1 MSDIKESQ
9 DRQPLSAADDP
20 SRSGPKKKFFPDMKE
35 VEQLCRLNCT
45 DDEIASFFGVCR
57 KTVERERKSNP
68 EFNEVIERGKSHGKL
83 SLRRRQVEL
92 AHEGN
97 PTMLIWLGKVY
108 LKQRENVTVDA
119 YVTTVT
125 MTAEEYKKAREEAIS
140 LDDC

>member
-1 MSDIKESQ
+1 MSDTKQ
-9 DRQPLSAADDP
+9 DKRTP
-20 SRSGPKKKFFPDMKE
+20 GPEKKFLPDLKE
-35 VEQLCRLNCT
+35 VEKLCRLNCT
-45 DDEIASFFGVCR
+45 DDELAAFFGVCR

-68 EFNEVIERGKSHGKL
+68 EFNEVIERGKSFGKL

-92 AHEGN
+92 ANKGN

-119 YVTTVT
+119 NVTTVT
-125 MTAEEYKKAREEAIS
+125 MSPEEYKQARNEAMD